1 MEEFK
6 YRNGEEKGQEPNAGK
21 SPCSQGSPCQYIS
34 ITVLVQSSSMS
45 ISTFSCDRPVRLI
58 CGFYYKIQEVPGTYF
73 TGLYW
78 TLLGPFL
85 YLTGCRVGPHFFS
98 VFLQTSSPDFSP
110 DYCLFCLFEPLW
122 NLCISNSILN
132 ALIHYL
138 HPINLYGWEYLI
150 HFLLVLLRAK

>member
-1 MEEFK
+1 MIVEETPGNEDTRSLEKINIEKERERGDRDRKGKRKKKKKRKMEEFK

-73 TGLYW
+73 TGLY
-78 TLLGPFL
+78 
-85 YLTGCRVGPHFFS
+85 
-98 VFLQTSSPDFSP
+98 
-110 DYCLFCLFEPLW
+110 
-122 NLCISNSILN
+122 
-132 ALIHYL
+132 
-138 HPINLYGWEYLI
+138 
-150 HFLLVLLRAK
+150 